1 MDMKH
6 NSFFISLA
14 LFAFVSCNYL
24 QASAQQ
30 TQKFT
35 AAKHNEYGLVYSL
48 PTTHLRIEVEMEK
61 TVRKAGPYYQYAQRY
76 LSVGNPIAEDS
87 QTWKLKSINVTSYG
101 VPDEENRYL
110 MQFKGG
116 NGVFLMM
123 TEDGLPLSSASVA
136 ILSS

>member
-1 MDMKH
+1 
-6 NSFFISLA
+6 
-14 LFAFVSCNYL
+14 
-24 QASAQQ
+24 
-30 TQKFT
+30 
-35 AAKHNEYGLVYSL
+35 
-48 PTTHLRIEVEMEK
+48 MEK

-123 TEDGLPLSSASVA
+123 KEKR
-136 ILSS
+136 